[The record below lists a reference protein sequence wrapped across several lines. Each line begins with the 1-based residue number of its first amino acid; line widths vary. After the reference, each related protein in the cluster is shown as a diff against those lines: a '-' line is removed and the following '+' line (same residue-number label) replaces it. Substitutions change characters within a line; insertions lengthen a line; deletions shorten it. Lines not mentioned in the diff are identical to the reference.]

1 MKKKILL
8 IGWLYLIYPIVTAKE
23 YFEMLNYEVY
33 FFPLMQYQ
41 KIIKN
46 GNELYETI
54 ISFIKNIDPNTI
66 LWWNWELE
74 ENIIKKIKEN
84 TTNIIHCLFN
94 WDHPFCLSE
103 WDNTKNRK
111 ISSKN
116 IWDICFVTGKS
127 KLQDY
132 LNSGS
137 KECYY

>member
-74 ENIIKKIKEN
+74 ENIIKKIKE
-84 TTNIIHCLFN
+84 
-94 WDHPFCLSE
+94 
-103 WDNTKNRK
+103 
-111 ISSKN
+111 
-116 IWDICFVTGKS
+116 
-127 KLQDY
+127 KL
-132 LNSGS
+132 
-137 KECYY
+137 